1 MHSERLLNVAEILQH
16 EKHLLTA
23 LPITPETDMNW
34 KKKKYV
40 LKAAS
45 LIFII
50 IFY

>member
-1 MHSERLLNVAEILQH
+1 MHSEHLLNIAEILQH

-23 LPITPETDMNW
+23 LPVTPDTDTNW

-45 LIFII
+45 PIFILIF
-50 IFY
+50 Y